1 MSVALL
7 SIAARENRV
16 RPQPAGRGLRLALL
30 VGAGLILITAK
41 SPAAALD
48 AAAPD
53 SATVAVSDWKDEIIS
68 DEMLIHDWLRQ
79 AELRSG
85 ADTRILPVK
94 PEDDARGGCDG
105 IKDGK
110 WGFHTQME
118 ANPWWQVDLGEV
130 RAIDHLLVFNRCDG
144 GTAARAAKLR
154 VLISDDGTTWRE
166 VYRHDGSPFQGVPDG
181 KPLRVAA
188 PGAAGRFVRLQ
199 LADTQYFHLDEVEV
213 YGSADA
219 AAVNLAFGKPATQ
232 SSVSPWSVYHPIPG
246 TPEAE
251 LRYPVELWIE
261 RGEKLAA
268 SLLEMNL
275 SAEAETEV
283 RRELQE
289 LQEVAQSLAVDPA
302 LPAEARRTAYFRVC
316 KAIRRMS
323 RANPLLD
330 FDRLVFVKRAP
341 PAFHHMSDQFYGW
354 WCRPN
359 GGLYVMEQ
367 WKTDRPRLRC
377 LTASLPSGSVIRP
390 DVSYDGNKILFSYA
404 RFYPGLHEEPNKLD
418 KGNVPEDA
426 FFHVFEVNADGTGLR
441 QLTFGKYDDMDAR
454 YLPDGRIVF
463 LSTRRGVHTQVLPT
477 AASVVEESGSDCYVR
492 CGGGPE
498 RPVAIY
504 TLHVMDGDGGNIHPI
519 SAFESFEWHPCVDW
533 SGKILYAR
541 WDYVDRHN
549 QPYMGLWATFPD
561 GTGVQAVYGNFTRNP
576 LSVFEA
582 RPVPGSHQLVFTAS
596 AHHSITGGSLC
607 LLDTRKG
614 LDDEPPLTRLT
625 PEVCFP
631 ESEGWPKHYFANPY
645 PLSEEHFLV
654 SWSDGPLADHGQK
667 MEDAGAGI
675 YLFDAFGNLN
685 LIYRDPTI
693 GCECPIPLRPRR
705 REISSMGIA
714 TSAPDQAEGSL
725 LVADVY
731 EGMPGIPRGAIRELR
746 VVGIPVKT
754 HPTMNYPNLGLT
766 REDPGKFVI
775 GSAPV
780 ESDGSAYFRV
790 PAGVSFFLQ
799 AVDKQ
804 GMALRTM
811 RTAIYVQP
819 GQTASCVGCH
829 EPRTQAPPVR
839 PIAAM
844 QRQPS
849 RLRTGP
855 PGSWPLDYDV
865 LVQPILD
872 RRCTECH
879 QAGKSGEKWD
889 LTPGRSLQV
898 LVNYGSPSLAQSV
911 TTAYHR
917 GRSLPGEGHA
927 RMNPLWPVLDRGHYD
942 VLLTETERRSL
953 ALWMDLYGQ
962 QRGSF
967 DERQENELRD
977 LMRNW
982 GHLLV
987 HEHP

>member
-1 MSVALL
+1 MKSVLHSRALRMSGNRT
-7 SIAARENRV
+7 AAECI
-16 RPQPAGRGLRLALL
+16 RPRFCLALL
-30 VGAGLILITAK
+30 VGVGIGFFASTN
-41 SPAAALD
+41 D
-48 AAAPD
+48 AAASDP
-53 SATVAVSDWKDEIIS
+53 AAGAAVPGWEEASIS
-68 DEMLIHDWLRQ
+68 ETMLTRDWLRQ

-85 ADTRILPVK
+85 VDARILPVT
-94 PEDDARGGCDG
+94 PEADARGACDG
-105 IKDGK
+105 VKDGK

-118 ANPWWQVDLGEV
+118 PQPWWQTDLGEAH
-130 RAIDHLLVFNRCDG
+130 AIDHLLVFNRCDG
-144 GTAARAAKLR
+144 GTAARAANLC
-154 VLISDDGTTWRE
+154 VLISDDGMTWRE
-166 VYRHDGSPFQGVPDG
+166 VYRHDGSLFQGVPDG
-181 KPLRVAA
+181 KPLRVEMK
-188 PGAAGRFVRLQ
+188 GAAGRFIRLQ

-213 YGSADA
+213 YASDEA
-219 AAVNLAFGKPATQ
+219 AAANIALGKPATQ
-232 SSVSPWSVYHPIPG
+232 SSVSPWSVDHPLPG
-246 TPEAE
+246 AAE
-251 LRYPVELWIE
+251 SELHYPVELWVE

-268 SLLEMNL
+268 ALLEMQL
-275 SAEAETEV
+275 SVEAETEV
-283 RRELQE
+283 RRELQV
-289 LQEVAQSLAVDPA
+289 LQEAKRSIAMEPA
-302 LPAEARRTAYFRVC
+302 LSAEARQAVYFTVC
-316 KAIRRMS
+316 AAIRRMS

-359 GGLYVMEQ
+359 GGLYVMDQ

-390 DVSYDGNKILFSYA
+390 DVSYDGRKILFSYA
-404 RFYPGLHEEPNKLD
+404 RYYPGLHEEPNKLD
-418 KGNVPEDA
+418 KANVPEDA
-426 FFHVFEVNADGTGLR
+426 FFHVYEVNADGTGLR
-441 QLTFGKYDDMDAR
+441 KLTAGKYDDMDAR

-477 AASVVEESGSDCYVR
+477 VMSAANESGPDCYVR

-504 TLHVMDGDGGNIHPI
+504 TLHVMEGDGGNIRPI
-519 SAFESFEWHPCVDW
+519 SAFESFEWHPSVDW
-533 SGKILYAR
+533 NGRILYAR

-549 QPYMGLWATFPD
+549 QPYMGLWATLPD

-576 LSVFEA
+576 LSIFEA
-582 RPVPGSHQLVFTAS
+582 RPIPGSHKLVFTAS

-607 LLDTRKG
+607 LLDTRRG

-631 ESEGWPKHYFANPY
+631 ESEGWPKQYFANPY

-654 SWSDGPLADHGQK
+654 SWSDAPLADHGQK

-685 LIYRDPTI
+685 LIYRDETI

-705 REISSMGIA
+705 REISSIGIVD
-714 TSAPDQAEGSL
+714 TQPDEAEGSL

-790 PAGVSFFLQ
+790 PAGVSLFLQ
-799 AVDKQ
+799 AVDEQ
-804 GMALRTM
+804 GMAIRTM

-829 EPRTQAPPVR
+829 EPRTQAPPAR

-844 QRQPS
+844 YRQPS
-849 RLRTGP
+849 RLRMGP
-855 PGSWPLDYDV
+855 PGSWPLDYEV

-872 RRCTECH
+872 RRCGECH
-879 QAGKSGEKWD
+879 QPGKPGEKWD
-889 LTPGRSLQV
+889 LSPGRSFEV
-898 LVNYGSPSLAQSV
+898 LTNYGTPSLAQSV
-911 TTAYHR
+911 SAAYQR

-927 RMNPLWPVLDRGHYD
+927 RMNPLWPMLDKGHYD
-942 VLLTETERRSL
+942 VRLTQAEREQL

-962 QRGSF
+962 HRGSF
-967 DERQENELRD
+967 DARQEDELRELLRAWD
-977 LMRNW
+977 N
-982 GHLLV
+982 LLV
-987 HEHP
+987 REQP

>member
-1 MSVALL
+1 MRIVTVSGAFR
-7 SIAARENRV
+7 I
-16 RPQPAGRGLRLALL
+16 GRGPSAR
-30 VGAGLILITAK
+30 K
-41 SPAAALD
+41 SPGQVRFCTLFVGMAITLLASTSAASE
-48 AAAPD
+48 
-53 SATVAVSDWKDEIIS
+53 SATADVPAWEEKTIS
-68 DEMLIHDWLRQ
+68 EEMLTRDWLRQ

-85 ADTRILPVK
+85 TDTRILPVK
-94 PEDDARGGCDG
+94 PEDDARGACDG
-105 IKDGK
+105 VKDGK
-110 WGFHTQME
+110 WGFHTQRE
-118 ANPWWQVDLGEV
+118 VQPWWQVDLGRIEQ
-130 RAIDHLLVFNRCDG
+130 IGHLLIFNRCDG
-144 GTAARAAKLR
+144 GTASRAAKLC
-154 VLISDDGTTWRE
+154 VLISDDGTAWRE
-166 VYRHDGSPFQGVPDG
+166 VYRHDGSPFQGAPDG
-181 KPLRVAA
+181 KPLRVAMN
-188 PGAAGRFVRLQ
+188 GLAGRFVRLQ
-199 LADTQYFHLDEVEV
+199 LADTQYFHLDEVEI
-213 YGSADA
+213 YGPGEAS
-219 AAVNLAFGKPATQ
+219 AVNLALGKPALQ
-232 SSVSPWSVYHPIPG
+232 SSVSPWSVQHPMPG
-246 TPEAE
+246 TAE
-251 LRYPVELWIE
+251 SEPDYPVDLWVE
-261 RGEKLAA
+261 RGEKLAGA
-268 SLLEMNL
+268 LLEMNL
-275 SAEAETEV
+275 SPEAEKRV
-283 RRELQE
+283 RRELRTIQE
-289 LQEVAQSLAVDPA
+289 AKRSVAVDPA
-302 LPAEARRTAYFRVC
+302 MPREAQRELFFCVC
-316 KAIRRMS
+316 AAIRRMS

-359 GGLYVMEQ
+359 GGLYVMDQ
-367 WKTDRPRLRC
+367 WKTDHPRLRC
-377 LTASLPSGSVIRP
+377 LTASLPSGSAIRP
-390 DVSYDGNKILFSYA
+390 DVSYDGTKILFSYS
-404 RFYPGLHEEPNKLD
+404 RYYPGLHEEPNKLD

-426 FFHVFEVNADGTGLR
+426 FFHVYEVNADGTGLR
-441 QLTFGKYDDMDAR
+441 QLTAGKYDDMDAR

-463 LSTRRGVHTQVLPT
+463 LSTRRGVSTQVLPT
-477 AASVVEESGSDCYVR
+477 VQSTGSVNGPDCYVR

-504 TLHVMDGDGGNIHPI
+504 TLHVMDADGSNIHPI

-533 SGKILYAR
+533 SGRVLYAR

-576 LSVFEA
+576 LSIFEA
-582 RPVPGSHQLVFTAS
+582 RPIPGSHKLVFTAS

-685 LIYRDPTI
+685 LIYRDETI
-693 GCECPIPLRPRR
+693 GCECPVPLRPRR
-705 REISSMGIA
+705 REISSMGLVD
-714 TSAPDQAEGSL
+714 SAPTEREGSL
-725 LVADVY
+725 LVADIY
-731 EGMPGIPRGAIRELR
+731 EGMPGIPRGAVRELR

-790 PAGVSFFLQ
+790 PAGVSLFLQ
-799 AVDKQ
+799 AVDEH

-829 EPRTQAPPVR
+829 EPRTQAPPAR

-844 QRQPS
+844 YRQPS
-849 RLRTGP
+849 RLRVGP
-855 PGSWPLDYDV
+855 PGSWPLDYEV
-865 LVQPILD
+865 LVQPVLNH
-872 RRCTECH
+872 RCVECH

-889 LTPGRSLQV
+889 LSAGRSFDV
-898 LVNYGSPSLAQSV
+898 LTHYGSPSLAQTV
-911 TTAYHR
+911 AAAYQR

-927 RMNPLWPVLDRGHYD
+927 RMNPLWAVLDQGHFD
-942 VLLTETERRSL
+942 VQLTGDEREQL

-962 QRGSF
+962 HRGSF
-967 DERQENELRD
+967 DARQEEELRE
-977 LMRNW
+977 LLQTWNP
-982 GHLLV
+982 LLV
-987 HEHP
+987 QEKP